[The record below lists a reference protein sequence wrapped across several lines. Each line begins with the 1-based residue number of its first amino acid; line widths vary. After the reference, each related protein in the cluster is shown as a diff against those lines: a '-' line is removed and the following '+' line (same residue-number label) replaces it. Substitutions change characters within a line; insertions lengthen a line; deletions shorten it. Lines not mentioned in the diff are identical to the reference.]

1 VSGPG
6 SERDL
11 VSDVVAGEPGV
22 LDLAGALDV
31 PGLAGLLAG
40 AAVAIT
46 NNSGGAHLADAV
58 GTPVAVLFAGTEQ
71 VEQFAPR
78 SVRSAV
84 LGVPTP
90 CTPCRQLRCPFELQC
105 LDVPPDEVVAAAL
118 RLRRN

>member
-1 VSGPG
+1 VS
-6 SERDL
+6 
-11 VSDVVAGEPGV
+11 AEPGV
-22 LDLAGALDV
+22 VALAGTLDV

-58 GTPVAVLFAGTEQ
+58 GTPVAVLFAGTELAAQ
-71 VEQFAPR
+71 YQPR
-78 SVRSAV
+78 SVPSAV

-105 LDVPPDEVVAAAL
+105 LDVPPDEVVDAAL
-118 RLRRN
+118 RLAIGFPRAAVGSRLP